1 MAKQKKRSKKNSQGA
16 LVALA
21 WIALASFA
29 GLAAYVR
36 FGPAGEYSRIEKT
49 KLEVI
54 KQERK
59 KPVSERVEESQQVY
73 IPRPFARGE
82 NVEWSFEIAP
92 VQRGVDPVVLAV
104 NRFLES
110 SKITHNARLLEVRYR
125 GENAELDFE
134 HLFYSG
140 YGTDDEKT
148 LLKGILIAVS
158 ENSKAKTV
166 TFYENGKQ
174 VRALGNIELEIPQP
188 VR

>member
-1 MAKQKKRSKKNSQGA
+1 MKRKKRNKKNAQGI

-21 WIALASFA
+21 LIALASFA

-36 FGPAGEYSRIEKT
+36 FSPAGEYSRMEKT

-54 KQERK
+54 KKERK
-59 KPVSERVEESQQVY
+59 KPASKRIEESQQVY
-73 IPRPFARGE
+73 VPRPFARGGS
-82 NVEWSFEIAP
+82 VEWTFEI
-92 VQRGVDPVVLAV
+92 VQAQHGVDPLVLAV

-110 SKITHNARLLEVRYR
+110 SKIASNAKLLEVRYR
-125 GENAELDFE
+125 GENAELEFE
-134 HLFYSG
+134 NLFYSG
-140 YGTDDEKT
+140 YGTDDEQT

-166 TFYENGKQ
+166 TFYENGKL
-174 VRALGNIELEIPQP
+174 VRSLGNIELEIPQP